1 MCGHSNQCRQV
12 VVGWVDFSLSQ
23 SKCTVSARILHGFKT
38 CKGCKSLQNRT
49 KGAETRSSKPA
60 IYRKET
66 TLKRNFQ
73 KLRESPGV
81 RYESVGRGFESLPSH
96 QEKPEHVCVLVF
108 LFVSTMEGAR
118 TGRRRIAPQ
127 AISPVGCCLARGFQ
141 RVGMSTVEAVDR
153 KISWLFCFVSH
164 GCAAAERVRLISRRF
179 KTEKMKFHI
188 DKTSRQVYNR
198 TWKQQGITAK
208 SVRMPLWIE
217 TG

>member
-1 MCGHSNQCRQV
+1 MPSSRCRIKV
-12 VVGWVDFSLSQ
+12 IFSLSG
-23 SKCTVSARILHGFKT
+23 SKCTVSARFLHGFKT

-60 IYRKET
+60 MLRNKIT
-66 TLKRNFQ
+66 IKRNFQ

-118 TGRRRIAPQ
+118 TGRRRIASQ

-141 RVGMSTVEAVDR
+141 HVGMSTVEAVNR
-153 KISWLFCFVSH
+153 KISWLFLFCKPWVH
-164 GCAAAERVRLISRRF
+164 GSC
-179 KTEKMKFHI
+179 
-188 DKTSRQVYNR
+188 
-198 TWKQQGITAK
+198 TAFAR
-208 SVRMPLWIE
+208 SVFSMSDYVGRCIALQSVPFFASGE
-217 TG
+217 QC